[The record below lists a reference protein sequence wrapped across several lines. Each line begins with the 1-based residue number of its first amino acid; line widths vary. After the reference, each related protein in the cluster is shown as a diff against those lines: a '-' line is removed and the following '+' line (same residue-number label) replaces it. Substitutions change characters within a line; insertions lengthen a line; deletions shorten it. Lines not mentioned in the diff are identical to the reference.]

1 MRKPVAIDLFC
12 GKGGWTNGLMEAG
25 FEVYGFDIE
34 PQPDYKGIFIQCDIL
49 SLTADDLRKYG
60 ASFATCSSPCEQFS
74 VHGMK
79 HFHPNPKYPEMG
91 IELFNHS
98 RAILEELGISYI
110 MENVRSAERFLGK
123 AVNHCGP
130 YYLWGNAVPSLFPA
144 EAYRV
149 NKGTNRDWDPVTRI
163 RSPKQLEQV
172 SNRTVSKGMDMGDS
186 KLIRGMTAEEKRIY
200 RKQFGMM
207 AAGSKSTARQSYTAQ
222 AAMIPLPI
230 AQAVAEMAWN
240 IACWQEIAHAR

>member
-1 MRKPVAIDLFC
+1 MKPVAIDLFC
-12 GKGGWTNGLMEAG
+12 GKGGWTNALLEVG

-34 PQPDYKGIFIQCDIL
+34 PQPDYKGIFVQCDIL
-49 SLTADDLRKYG
+49 ALTADDLRQYG

-91 IELFNHS
+91 IKLFNHARS
-98 RAILEELGISYI
+98 LLGELDIPYV
-110 MENVRSAERFLGK
+110 MENVRSSERFIGR

-130 YYLWGNAVPSLFPA
+130 YYLWGNAVPAIFPR
-144 EAYRV
+144 EAYKV

-163 RSPKQLEQV
+163 RSPKHLEQV
-172 SNRTVSKGMDMGDS
+172 SNRGVGKGMDMGES
-186 KLIRGMTAEEKRIY
+186 KHMRGMTQDQKREY
-200 RKQFGMM
+200 RKQFAMM
-207 AAGSKSTARQSYTAQ
+207 SAGSKSTQRQEFTAQ

-230 AQAVAEMAWN
+230 ARAVAELALN
-240 IACWQEIAHAR
+240 LVRVEA